1 MKHQLGGLQLL
12 RSRTPYRHRYGLER
26 SLFVDLRLY
35 WVCFSRGILWSI
47 LTLRFQ
53 VTAAI
58 ALRKP
63 TFLASREWLTVPWLG
78 DSAPK
83 DILHR
88 VLDIAVDIPAYLSEV
103 DTFTSMLKNATAS
116 TELIALQTTIW
127 EKATEIEGRL
137 QLWETTCVR
146 FYPNGGPFEAL
157 EPIPVADYPVFICRD
172 PSSLETFTPRDLVYP
187 DLLLATSMCYYWAM
201 RLILSSTDGGLPSI
215 LTMQDRY
222 ESACN
227 ICRSMKYYIQ
237 NIPGSLVSR
246 MIFVLQTAYESFAD
260 GTIEKQ
266 FVKDLF
272 LYIGRRFQ
280 FPVFSKQ
287 GTSQAND

>member
-1 MKHQLGGLQLL
+1 M
-12 RSRTPYRHRYGLER
+12 
-26 SLFVDLRLY
+26 DLSGR
-35 WVCFSRGILWSI
+35 FSSISDSTGYVFLRGILGSI
-47 LTLRFQ
+47 LTGRFQ

-88 VLDIAVDIPAYLSEV
+88 ALDIAVDIPEYLSEV
-103 DTFTSMLKNATAS
+103 DTFTSMLKDATAS
-116 TELIALQTTIW
+116 TELISLQTTIW
-127 EKATEIEGRL
+127 DKATEIKGRL
-137 QLWETTCVR
+137 QLWETTHVR
-146 FYPNGGPFEAL
+146 TYPNGGPWEAL
-157 EPIPVADYPVFICRD
+157 EPIAVADFPVFKCRN

-187 DLLLATSMCYYWAM
+187 DLLLATSMNFFWAM
-201 RLILSSTDGGLPSI
+201 RLIISPTDGGLPSV

-227 ICRSMKYYIQ
+227 ICRSMKYYVQ
-237 NIPGSLVSR
+237 NIPGALVSR

-272 LYIGRRFQ
+272 LFIGRRFQ

-287 GTSQAND
+287 GTSSQAND